1 MLGKAFIEHILKG
14 IQLGAIVCYINLD
27 LDASWSI
34 NQLGYFPFPLSLF
47 TCFVTS
53 LMTCS

>member
-53 LMTCS
+53 LMTGS